1 MEPQDI
7 LKLTPFFGAVLDQNE
22 LDRLAGSLR
31 VADFPRGTVLMRQGD
46 AGSSMFVIVDGKAS
60 VTVHS
65 RSGES
70 AVATLG
76 PGDIFGEMSLMTGA
90 RRSATV
96 TASRQLTALE
106 ITKAALESLLDG
118 NYDLI
123 RRFAEM
129 VEQRGA
135 ELERINKS
143 ASSWMGLGLNRAEIA
158 ARMTAFYRS

>member
-7 LKLTPFFGAVLDQNE
+7 LKLTPFFGAVLDQSE

-31 VADFPRGTVLMRQGD
+31 IASFPRGTVLMRQGD
-46 AGSSMFVIVDGKAS
+46 PGSSMFVVVDGKAS

-65 RSGES
+65 RGGES

-96 TASRQLTALE
+96 TAARQLTALE
-106 ITKAALESLLDG
+106 ITKSALESLLDG
-118 NYDLI
+118 NPDLI
-123 RRFAEM
+123 RRFAET
-129 VEQRGA
+129 VEQRHA
-135 ELERINKS
+135 ELERINSS
-143 ASSWMGLGLNRAEIA
+143 ASSWMGLGLGRAEIA